1 MSTTTSTVELRETA
15 GLNKWLV
22 AVGTLLWALCVLMFL
37 NSAYMKLTHL
47 PSYVRTWQY
56 LGFKEDML
64 NGVGIMELAILALYL
79 IPWTSILGVVLIT
92 GYIGGAV
99 TASYR
104 IGLWA
109 GIYVQ
114 MLTAIFAWAGL
125 WVRDQR
131 LRQMLPFRWKAMP

>member
-1 MSTTTSTVELRETA
+1 MSTTTSTVESRRTA
-15 GLNKWLV
+15 GLNKYIV
-22 AVGTLLWALCVLMFL
+22 AVGTLLYALSVLMFL

-79 IPWTSILGVVLIT
+79 IPQTAVLGVVLIT

-99 TASYR
+99 AASYR

-109 GIYVQ
+109 GVYVQ
-114 MLTAIFAWAGL
+114 MLTAIFSWAGL
-125 WVRDQR
+125 WVWDERI
-131 LRQMLPFRWKAMP
+131 RQLLPFRRKASR

>member
-15 GLNKWLV
+15 GLNKWIV
-22 AVGTLLWALCVLMFL
+22 GVGTLLGAFAVLMFL

-47 PSYVRTWQY
+47 PSYVKTWEF

-64 NGVGIMELAILALYL
+64 SGVGILELAFLALYL
-79 IPWTSILGVVLIT
+79 IPRTSVLGVVLIT

-104 IGLWA
+104 AGMSA
-109 GIYVQ
+109 GIYV
-114 MLTAIFAWAGL
+114 
-125 WVRDQR
+125 
-131 LRQMLPFRWKAMP
+131 